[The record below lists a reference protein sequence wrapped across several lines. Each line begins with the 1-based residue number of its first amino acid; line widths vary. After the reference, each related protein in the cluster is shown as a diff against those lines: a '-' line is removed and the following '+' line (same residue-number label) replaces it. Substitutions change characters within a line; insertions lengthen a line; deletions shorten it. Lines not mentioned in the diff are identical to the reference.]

1 MDKKEIKNTD
11 TTAVENPSTTGS
23 EPVSTETK
31 QDGKPADAAVSE
43 EPQQQSEASTDAGTA
58 SSEQEADPIS
68 DSFKKM
74 ALVLCGQ
81 AEAMTVLEKTWK
93 KMAAQMTIIKRCID
107 EKTFPQIID
116 AQVADDDIPDT
127 FVYVP
132 AHCFPTHPVGL
143 ADLIAYRV
151 RKKFQTGSL
160 PSAMLT
166 VHNTELPVL
175 LQAEYVLQTQEALGE
190 TYTEEEF
197 FAKYNAIAHAG
208 ELPEEIGMT
217 FGNTVAY
224 VHKQPSCAARLA
236 EVLVC
241 KKFICSNADGFQF
254 IKAQLKLLY
263 ARK

>member
-1 MDKKEIKNTD
+1 MAKQETENTE
-11 TTAVENPSTTGS
+11 TPVVEQPSTTGA

-31 QDGKPADAAVSE
+31 QEEKSADAAVSE
-43 EPQQQSEASTDAGTA
+43 EQQRQAEASTDAETA
-58 SSEQEADPIS
+58 SSEQASNSIADAI
-68 DSFKKM
+68 KKTV
-74 ALVLCGQ
+74 LVLCGQ
-81 AEAMTVLEKTWK
+81 AEAMAVQEKVWK
-93 KMAAQMTIIKRCID
+93 RMAADMAIIKRCID

-116 AQVADDDIPDT
+116 ALMADDDIPDT

-132 AHCFPTHPVGL
+132 AYCFPTHPVGL

-151 RKKFQTGSL
+151 RKKFQAGSL

-241 KKFICSNADGFQF
+241 KKFICANADGFQF

>member
-1 MDKKEIKNTD
+1 MATLKTKNTE
-11 TTAVENPSTTGS
+11 TPVVEQPSTTGV
-23 EPVSTETK
+23 EPVSTET
-31 QDGKPADAAVSE
+31 QEEKPADAAVSE
-43 EPQQQSEASTDAGTA
+43 EPQQQAEASTDAETA
-58 SSEQEADPIS
+58 SSEQASNPIS
-68 DSFKKM
+68 DAIKKTV
-74 ALVLCGQ
+74 LVLCVQ
-81 AEAMTVLEKTWK
+81 AEAMAVQEKVWK
-93 KMAAQMTIIKRCID
+93 KMAAEMAIIKRCID

-116 AQVADDDIPDT
+116 ALMADDDIPDT

-151 RKKFQTGSL
+151 RKKFQAGSL

-175 LQAEYVLQTQEALGE
+175 LRAEYVLQTQGALGE

-208 ELPEEIGMT
+208 ELPEEIGIT

-236 EVLVC
+236 EVLLC
-241 KKFICSNADGFQF
+241 KKFICANADGFQF

>member
-1 MDKKEIKNTD
+1 MATQKTENTE
-11 TTAVENPSTTGS
+11 TPVVEQPSTTGA

-31 QDGKPADAAVSE
+31 QEEKLADAAVSE
-43 EPQQQSEASTDAGTA
+43 ESQQQSEASTDAETA
-58 SSEQEADPIS
+58 SFEQASNPIS
-68 DSFKKM
+68 DGIKQM
-74 ALVLCGQ
+74 VLVLCGQ
-81 AEAMTVLEKTWK
+81 AEAMTVQEKVWK
-93 KMAAQMTIIKRCID
+93 KMAADIAIIKRSID

-116 AQVADDDIPDT
+116 ALMADDDIPDT

-132 AHCFPTHPVGL
+132 AYCFPTHPVGL

-151 RKKFQTGSL
+151 RKKFQAGSL

-175 LQAEYVLQTQEALGE
+175 LQAKYVLQTQEALGE

-208 ELPEEIGMT
+208 QLPEEIGMT

-224 VHKQPSCAARLA
+224 VHKQPSCAARLS

-241 KKFICSNADGFQF
+241 KKFICSNAVGFPF
-254 IKAQLKLLY
+254 IEARLKLLY
-263 ARK
+263 GKR

>member
-1 MDKKEIKNTD
+1 MATLKTENTE
-11 TTAVENPSTTGS
+11 TPVVKQPSTTGA
-23 EPVSTETK
+23 EPVLTETK
-31 QDGKPADAAVSE
+31 QEEKPADAVVSE
-43 EPQQQSEASTDAGTA
+43 EPQQHSETSSDAEFV
-58 SSEQEADPIS
+58 SSEQESNPIS
-68 DSFKKM
+68 DAFKKTT
-74 ALVLCGQ
+74 LVLCGT
-81 AEAMTVLEKTWK
+81 AESMTALTKTWER
-93 KMAAQMTIIKRCID
+93 MAAEMTIIKRRID
-107 EKTFPQIID
+107 EKTFPELID
-116 AQVADDDIPDT
+116 ALMADDDVPDT

-132 AHCFPTHPVGL
+132 AYCFPTHPVGL

-151 RKKFQTGSL
+151 RKKFQAGSL

-224 VHKQPSCAARLA
+224 VHKQPSCAARLS

-241 KKFICSNADGFQF
+241 KKFICSNAVGFPF
-254 IKAQLKLLY
+254 IEARLKLLY
-263 ARK
+263 GKR